1 MSVLTSPSLCARF
14 LAVTQFKQAK
24 RKPVVASG
32 AAATVVKDVES
43 PAVADAAA
51 TTPAAVARPTFARDG
66 VIVTA
71 IAVSRRTV

>member
-1 MSVLTSPSLCARF
+1 MVSMSVLTSPSLCARF

-51 TTPAAVARPTFARDG
+51 TTPAALSHVRPSRE
-66 VIVTA
+66 TA
-71 IAVSRRTV
+71 